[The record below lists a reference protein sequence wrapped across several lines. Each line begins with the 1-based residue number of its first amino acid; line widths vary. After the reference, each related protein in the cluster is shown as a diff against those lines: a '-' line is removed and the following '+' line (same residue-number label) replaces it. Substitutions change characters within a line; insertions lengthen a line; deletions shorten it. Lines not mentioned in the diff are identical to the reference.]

1 MYFSP
6 RTPEQGVYE
15 FPRLTLLGF
24 DTGEPQ
30 LRRLSQLGLKV
41 KYMKVSCH
49 VLPLSY
55 VGQPSKANFSYNS
68 AFNEI
73 DKPTLANTQH

>member
-1 MYFSP
+1 MIKKVFSIVNYFSCGLICIFVLVVPRIFLNMYFSP

-41 KYMKVSCH
+41 GIV
-49 VLPLSY
+49 
-55 VGQPSKANFSYNS
+55 N
-68 AFNEI
+68 I
-73 DKPTLANTQH
+73 

>member
-41 KYMKVSCH
+41 GIV
-49 VLPLSY
+49 
-55 VGQPSKANFSYNS
+55 N
-68 AFNEI
+68 I
-73 DKPTLANTQH
+73 

>member
-41 KYMKVSCH
+41 KYMKVSCFMRIP
-49 VLPLSY
+49 VLHLMTCRSLPC
-55 VGQPSKANFSYNS
+55 
-68 AFNEI
+68 
-73 DKPTLANTQH
+73 LATV